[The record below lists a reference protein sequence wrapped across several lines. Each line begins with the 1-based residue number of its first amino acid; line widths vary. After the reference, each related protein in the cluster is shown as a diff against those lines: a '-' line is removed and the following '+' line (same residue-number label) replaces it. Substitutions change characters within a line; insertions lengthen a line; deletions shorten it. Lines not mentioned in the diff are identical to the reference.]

1 MDERYKENLDAQLT
15 KCVRPEKNDRESL
28 WVCQQVGDRLLRDLR
43 NGLSSRIFFTS
54 TNCGR
59 RWLRTTFYIK
69 CLPFCYLGEGIVGGG
84 EEGEGPL
91 AGRHLGQVGRRQGR
105 PQGRE
110 PWGLDLEIFFLT
122 VSNRSSVDRRS
133 AIVFVVGRG

>member
-1 MDERYKENLDAQLT
+1 MTERA
-15 KCVRPEKNDRESL
+15 S
-28 WVCQQVGDRLLRDLR
+28 GSASRLVIV
-43 NGLSSRIFFTS
+43 SSGIFARVLVLVFFKFLLIVVDDGS
-54 TNCGR
+54 SSACH
-59 RWLRTTFYIK
+59 
-69 CLPFCYLGEGIVGGG
+69 CYLGEGIVGGG

-122 VSNRSSVDRRS
+122 ISNRSSVERRS

>member
-1 MDERYKENLDAQLT
+1 MVLVL
-15 KCVRPEKNDRESL
+15 SL
-28 WVCQQVGDRLLRDLR
+28 LLIVVDD
-43 NGLSSRIFFTS
+43 GCEPLSSPS
-54 TNCGR
+54 ACH
-59 RWLRTTFYIK
+59 
-69 CLPFCYLGEGIVGGG
+69 CYLGEGIVGGG

-91 AGRHLGQVGRRQGR
+91 AGRHLGQVGRSQGR

>member
-1 MDERYKENLDAQLT
+1 MVLVLVFFKLLLIVVDDGCEPLS
-15 KCVRPEKNDRESL
+15 PSS
-28 WVCQQVGDRLLRDLR
+28 VCH
-43 NGLSSRIFFTS
+43 
-54 TNCGR
+54 
-59 RWLRTTFYIK
+59 
-69 CLPFCYLGEGIVGGG
+69 CYLGEGIVGGG

-110 PWGLDLEIFFLT
+110 PWDLDLEIFFLT
-122 VSNRSSVDRRS
+122 ISNRSSVDRRS